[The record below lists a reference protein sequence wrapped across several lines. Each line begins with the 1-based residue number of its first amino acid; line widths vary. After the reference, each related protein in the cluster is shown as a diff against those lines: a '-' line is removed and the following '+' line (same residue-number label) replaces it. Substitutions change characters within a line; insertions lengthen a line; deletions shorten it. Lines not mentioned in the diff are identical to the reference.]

1 MKARKESN
9 LGGGTEESIQ
19 CSGMPRRS
27 LQRLLRP
34 TDVWNKKR
42 RKNPDLFG
50 RQGRLG
56 KGTWAAT
63 SKEPRGISRQ
73 LGLCALL
80 TTPSPGLILSA
91 AWQGLK
97 PKP

>member
-34 TDVWNKKR
+34 TDVWNMKR

-50 RQGRLG
+50 RQGG
-56 KGTWAAT
+56 W
-63 SKEPRGISRQ
+63 ERGSGRPLQ
-73 LGLCALL
+73 RNLREF
-80 TTPSPGLILSA
+80 
-91 AWQGLK
+91 QGS
-97 PKP
+97 

>member
-56 KGTWAAT
+56 KGAWAAT
-63 SKEPRGISRQ
+63 SKEPGGIPGQ

-80 TTPSPGLILSA
+80 TARARG
-91 AWQGLK
+91 
-97 PKP
+97 